1 MEDGGH
7 LAFDQGLRDR
17 LWAGEGRPGGG
28 GGGTEVAGG
37 GGGSKRVFSFLSKPI
52 PSPSPVEPPP
62 SLLWPNLVPNNVTF
76 TRSPVEEAASI

>member
-17 LWAGEGRPGGG
+17 LWAGEGRREGGG
-28 GGGTEVAGG
+28 GGD
-37 GGGSKRVFSFLSKPI
+37 KRVFPFLSKQT
-52 PSPSPVEPPP
+52 PSPSPVERPP

>member
-17 LWAGEGRPGGG
+17 LWAGEGRREGGG
-28 GGGTEVAGG
+28 GGD
-37 GGGSKRVFSFLSKPI
+37 KRVFPFLSKQT